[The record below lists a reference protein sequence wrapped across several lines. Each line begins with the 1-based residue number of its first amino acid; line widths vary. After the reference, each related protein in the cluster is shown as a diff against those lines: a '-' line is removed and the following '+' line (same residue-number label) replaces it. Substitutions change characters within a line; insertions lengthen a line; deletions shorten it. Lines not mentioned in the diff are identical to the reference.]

1 MTEFELLAIPL
12 SLILGL
18 GITNILSD
26 VSDAIRDR
34 ERVPLHWLPF
44 VWAFLIFLFQV
55 QYFFVLWDQH
65 ELGAVWTWQRFGPA
79 LFNCVILYLSAG
91 LILPGRRNSDSAS
104 LLADFQKHGRLALMA
119 LAFMLLA
126 ALGLNIY
133 TEVLDALLVGGKLV
147 ELSKADVV
155 LWGLR
160 QAFNVIIYVL
170 LASIGLVILSRKY
183 SWQLAGTTIFAFAE
197 FYGLM
202 VAWSEPGR
210 TIVLS

>member
-44 VWAFLIFLFQV
+44 SWAFLIFFFQV
-55 QYFFVLWDQH
+55 QYFFVLWDFN
-65 ELGAVWTWQRFGPA
+65 ELGMDWTWPNFGPA

-104 LLADFQKHGRLALMA
+104 LLADFQKHGHLALIT
-119 LAFMLLA
+119 LAMMLLVA
-126 ALGLNIY
+126 ILLNVYYWAELVSIANALN
-133 TEVLDALLVGGKLV
+133 
-147 ELSKADVV
+147 VV
-155 LWGLR
+155 L
-160 QAFNVIIYVL
+160 I
-170 LASIGLVILSRKY
+170 ASICPVLFSKKLRL
-183 SWQLAGTTIFAFAE
+183 QLAGTLIFAITQF
-197 FYGLM
+197 FGT
-202 VAWSEPGR
+202 VFIWSVPGW
-210 TIVLS
+210 TAT

>member
-44 VWAFLIFLFQV
+44 SWAFLIFFFQV
-55 QYFFVLWDQH
+55 QYFFVLWDFH
-65 ELGAVWTWQRFGPA
+65 ETGMAWTWPNFGPA

-104 LLADFQKHGRLALMA
+104 LLADFQKHGHLSLITLAI
-119 LAFMLLA
+119 MLLVA
-126 ALGLNIY
+126 ILLNFYYWERLVSIANLLNV
-133 TEVLDALLVGGKLV
+133 VLILSICPVLFSKKLPLQLVGT
-147 ELSKADVV
+147 
-155 LWGLR
+155 
-160 QAFNVIIYVL
+160 L
-170 LASIGLVILSRKY
+170 L
-183 SWQLAGTTIFAFAE
+183 FAITQ
-197 FYGLM
+197 FYGT
-202 VAWSEPGR
+202 VFIWSVPGW
-210 TIVLS
+210 TAT